1 MAFAPDPQAALEL
14 SARLCCVGIL
24 LQATELVWLH
34 PELRN
39 RHLLGRHGAQD
50 APFFPRRLAQWMQ
63 GYPANLVVLLWRA
76 FAATIILVRP
86 DLGGAAG
93 ALLWLSLFLS
103 QLHFNRGA
111 RRFFANSDHMNLI
124 CLMGLTVAAMP
135 GVSAPLRCAA
145 LAFMAFQSCLGY
157 LASGLEKLRS
167 APWRSGRRLVHIV
180 QDSSHRVPVLG
191 ACFVRRPVWA
201 KAFAW
206 GVVALEVLFPLCVV
220 LPPTGF
226 WMLIAAGL
234 LFHGCIA
241 VLMALPG
248 FFWAFAATY
257 PALYFVHE
265 WVATLS
271 K

>member
-1 MAFAPDPQAALEL
+1 MVLAPDPQAALEL
-14 SARLCCVGIL
+14 SARLCCTGIL
-24 LQATELVWLH
+24 LQATELFSLS

-39 RHLLGRHGAQD
+39 RHLLGWHGAQG
-50 APFFPRRLAQWMQ
+50 APNFFRRLVQWVQ
-63 GYPANLVVLLWRA
+63 GYPANLFVLLWRA
-76 FAATIILVRP
+76 LAAAILLGRP

-93 ALLWLSLFLS
+93 ALLWFSLLLS

-111 RRFFANSDHMNLI
+111 RLFFANSDHMNLI
-124 CLMGLTVAAMP
+124 CLAGLTVAALP
-135 GVSAPLRCAA
+135 GASATLRGAA
-145 LAFMAFQSCLGY
+145 LAFIAFQSCLGY

-180 QDSSHRVPVLG
+180 QDGSHHIPALG
-191 ACFVRRPVWA
+191 ACLVRRPGLA
-201 KAFAW
+201 KALAW
-206 GVVALEVLFPLCVV
+206 GVVALEVLLPLCVV
-220 LPPTGF
+220 LPPAGF
-226 WMLIAAGL
+226 WIFVGAGL
-234 LFHGCIA
+234 LFHACIA

-248 FFWAFAATY
+248 FFWVFAATY